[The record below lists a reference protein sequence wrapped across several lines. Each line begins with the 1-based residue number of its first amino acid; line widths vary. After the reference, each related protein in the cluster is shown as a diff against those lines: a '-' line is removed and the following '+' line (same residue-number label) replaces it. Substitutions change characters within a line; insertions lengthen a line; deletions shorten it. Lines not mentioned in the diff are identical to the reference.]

1 VKLLLAIL
9 FSATLVWGQSVPIV
23 CAQVA
28 PPASASHTCACGH
41 CGKTCCCL
49 NKSAPDSKPAPAA
62 PAPQVTQSE
71 HLLLP
76 LPGAVAFILPSA
88 ANPAIAHPLSSLSR
102 AAALPLYQQNCS
114 FLI

>member
-1 VKLLLAIL
+1 LLLAIL
-9 FSATLVWGQSVPIV
+9 FSLALVWGQ
-23 CAQVA
+23 CL
-28 PPASASHTCACGH
+28 PAACVQTARTATTRHACACGH

-62 PAPQVTQSE
+62 PAPRVTQSE
-71 HLLLP
+71 QLLLP
-76 LPGAVAFILPSA
+76 FPVAVAFVLPSA
-88 ANPAIAHPLSSLSR
+88 ATPAIAHPLSSLNR